1 MRLNVP
7 MGTLLA
13 PQPKAREKKLGRRRT
28 ASQKKQHIIY
38 ICIILYYNTVLQHY
52 NAVAFDM
59 LSFVMLSFAM
69 ITSSHGDLRHDAR
82 RRGVVGRRHAVLRR
96 CVMMWLSRRR
106 G

>member
-1 MRLNVP
+1 
-7 MGTLLA
+7 
-13 PQPKAREKKLGRRRT
+13 
-28 ASQKKQHIIY
+28 
-38 ICIILYYNTVLQHY
+38 
-52 NAVAFDM
+52 M